1 MEIQT
6 VWSTVSTEH
15 WKNWYTKL
23 PKQNAQLGTIQ
34 AKSPPPFSYAKDLKM
49 KDRNEVYKSFQVTI
63 LDCSFFMM

>member
-34 AKSPPPFSYAKDLKM
+34 AKSPPPLLLCQGFK
-49 KDRNEVYKSFQVTI
+49 NERQK
-63 LDCSFFMM
+63 